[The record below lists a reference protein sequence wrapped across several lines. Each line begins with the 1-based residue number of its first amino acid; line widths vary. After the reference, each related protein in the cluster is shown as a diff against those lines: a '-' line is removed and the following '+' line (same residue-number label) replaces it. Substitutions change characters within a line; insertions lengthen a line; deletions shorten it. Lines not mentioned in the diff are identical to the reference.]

1 LVDETSA
8 TLDIVLKPLPLDRPH
23 VLTNKF
29 SGPGCADYQ
38 KVAGKIQEF
47 LGKIRQG
54 TALVQADAWIRDK
67 HYTAARLEIETLSGH
82 VLSMDQCY
90 INLAIIEQHRSKGAS
105 ETQSSPF
112 SLSARLKVEMPD
124 QDIQV
129 ELPPLFAPRKRG
141 GVETKPRRILIR
153 GRAGVGKTTLC
164 KKIVHEF
171 TRGTWC
177 QWNELFDRILWVPL
191 RNLKLEERRQAGYH
205 FVHLFSHEY
214 FSSPPRPDLASAL
227 AETLEGTKSSRN
239 LFLLD
244 GLDEV
249 SQDLGNESSMFR
261 FLKDLLNQPNVI
273 ITSRPSG
280 KLPLGLDAID
290 MELETIGFYPDQVS
304 EYLERVLPSQV
315 EEIQSFLQDR
325 PLVQDLVRIPI
336 QLDAFGF
343 TWNESFSTPTK
354 LGTMTAVYQ
363 AIEDGLWRKDVLRLG
378 KRYEGKLLTEG
389 LVQDCHPSEIQDL
402 VKNEIC
408 LLEGFAFTGLH
419 NDVIDFES
427 RHQRAI
433 STNFSPT
440 IGLAAKTLAR
450 LSFLRAADLSPKRK
464 GNQSYHFLHLTYQE
478 YFAARYFVR
487 QWQAGEPLKCL
498 ALGNEKLEE
507 MGTGSFLRKHKYT
520 ARYDIFWRFVA
531 GLLDA
536 KGNAEGFFK
545 ATEDKPRDLLG
556 PTHQR
561 LVMHCLSETSTE
573 MPLRRSLEEGL
584 KEWLLFECDF
594 TKEARLAGEA
604 EFLERVLS
612 DALREE
618 SDVWMTI
625 LRSVAKRPTLPS
637 SVVNMICSWLEG
649 DESNVSKTEVLDIL
663 LCMWFCQG
671 ALPNRLLAAVVG
683 LIHNSGSVG
692 SLALQILKKQ
702 PSISDE
708 RLTAVLAVAL
718 CQNKDRFVRES
729 AFGVLQAHPRISD
742 GQFTALL
749 EVVLCRHEDR
759 AVREAALQVLRVRPS
774 ISDEHLTA
782 LAALVLCRDEHWTV
796 RAAALEVLRLQ
807 PSISDENLT
816 AVLGVVL
823 CKDEDCVFRQAA
835 LTSLHAQCSASDE
848 RLTAAAV
855 EVVLCRDEHWTV
867 RAAALEV
874 LRPQP
879 SISDETLTAV
889 LEVVLCKD
897 EDYTFRQAALTFVH
911 AQCSA
916 SDERLTAAALE
927 VVLCKD
933 EDWAVRQTALLV
945 LQARCCASDERLRL
959 AVIALLRDE
968 NGEVRWAALGVLQ
981 ERPSIFDEHLLV
993 VTALRLCNDVH
1004 SLVRENAL
1012 KILQAQP
1019 SVSDERLPV
1028 AMALLKDKNWA
1039 VRQAAFGVLQA
1050 QPSLSDEYCTA
1061 VVALLE
1067 DGNKSV
1073 KRDALYFLG
1082 ARPSLSDEHR
1092 KAVVAALLED
1102 GDPFVRI
1109 GALRVLQAHPRISDE
1124 RVIAAVVP
1132 LLEDEKEDV
1141 RRAAVE
1147 FLQAQ
1152 PSISDEHLTGLSR
1165 LLDSERAGGLAEAV
1179 LRGYKEFY
1187 STLLEGPSAEALL
1200 KILFPR
1206 SFEEQWSLYVEDG
1219 VSYLNTPDGVRQ
1231 ASVDDVEGFMDT
1243 VRKSLP
1249 PGIPSMAAEV

>member
-1 LVDETSA
+1 
-8 TLDIVLKPLPLDRPH
+8 
-23 VLTNKF
+23 
-29 SGPGCADYQ
+29 
-38 KVAGKIQEF
+38 
-47 LGKIRQG
+47 
-54 TALVQADAWIRDK
+54 
-67 HYTAARLEIETLSGH
+67 
-82 VLSMDQCY
+82 
-90 INLAIIEQHRSKGAS
+90 
-105 ETQSSPF
+105 
-112 SLSARLKVEMPD
+112 LKVEMPD

-823 CKDEDCVFRQAA
+823 CKDED
-835 LTSLHAQCSASDE
+835 
-848 RLTAAAV
+848 
-855 EVVLCRDEHWTV
+855 
-867 RAAALEV
+867 
-874 LRPQP
+874 
-879 SISDETLTAV
+879 
-889 LEVVLCKD
+889 
-897 EDYTFRQAALTFVH
+897 YTFRQAALTFVH